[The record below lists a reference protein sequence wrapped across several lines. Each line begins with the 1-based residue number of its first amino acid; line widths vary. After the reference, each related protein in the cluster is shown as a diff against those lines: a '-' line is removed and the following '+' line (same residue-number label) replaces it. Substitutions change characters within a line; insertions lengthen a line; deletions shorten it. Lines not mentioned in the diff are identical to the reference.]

1 MKRHE
6 VAAILE
12 RNPNCKS
19 VDRAMAIIAQGHD
32 LITVREGGR
41 DEDLEQVRQE
51 FPHASCIAVL
61 ARGYT
66 RYGDW
71 IGDFVDQ
78 GTAEPR
84 LF

>member
-1 MKRHE
+1 MDRHE

-32 LITVREGGR
+32 LVAVREGGR
-41 DEDLEQVRQE
+41 DEDLTQARRE
-51 FPHASCIAVL
+51 FPHASYITVL

-66 RYGDW
+66 RYDDR
-71 IGDFVDQ
+71 IGVFVEK